1 MFLTIVSL
9 VTKGISQTFLNGIKF
24 VSTFLRQFLFHANNL
39 LKREVNVKSW
49 CSKNRR
55 YMVTITFKRS
65 RRQRKIK
72 RLNKV
77 VDEFSILIN
86 FQLQSTKRTKYREY
100 KVSESTEQDYSCYI
114 TQK

>member
-1 MFLTIVSL
+1 MFFFSLVTLSYAKHVFVIGTKKTIHGTKYVFLTIVSL
-9 VTKGISQTFLNGIKF
+9 VTKGISLTFLNCIKF

-39 LKREVNVKSW
+39 LKREVNAKSW
-49 CSKNRR
+49 CSQNRR

-86 FQLQSTKRTKYREY
+86 
-100 KVSESTEQDYSCYI
+100 
-114 TQK
+114 